1 MGEFSVSGIRE
12 ELDSPELGKLFN
24 RLKADCSYLT
34 PFADWKAVIAL
45 LHDSKRGY
53 RLKDR
58 ILWRLI
64 KYYRQGGDNDRLGTV
79 FIAIF
84 TPAMGDIYRRWCG
97 RRKAPRS
104 GDDLSQEICL
114 TLLAI
119 LKEKPITAERV
130 AGKVKGAL
138 RNRLRALMDR
148 DKEDRLRSS
157 AWLPPEQIPDDAIA
171 GPPDEDLAETMK
183 LLDVLGVSSS
193 RELLDLLARRRVIT
207 WEEKR
212 LIEEALAKG
221 KPLTRVARS
230 GRGRPLDLRREKAL
244 QALGY
249 HLRKFK
255 K

>member
-1 MGEFSVSGIRE
+1 MGEFSFAGIRE
-12 ELDSPELGKLFN
+12 ELDSPELGRLFN
-24 RLKADCSYLT
+24 RLQADCSYLARFT
-34 PFADWKAVIAL
+34 DWKDVIAL
-45 LHDSKRGY
+45 LHNRKRGY

-64 KYYRQGGDNDRLGTV
+64 QYYRQGGDYERLGVV
-79 FIAIF
+79 FIEIF
-84 TPAMGDIYRRWCG
+84 TPAILARYRSRY
-97 RRKAPRS
+97 PQNPPLS
-104 GDDLSQEICL
+104 GDDLSQDLCL

-230 GRGRPLDLRREKAL
+230 GRGRPFDLRREKAL

>member
-1 MGEFSVSGIRE
+1 M
-12 ELDSPELGKLFN
+12 
-24 RLKADCSYLT
+24 
-34 PFADWKAVIAL
+34 
-45 LHDSKRGY
+45 
-53 RLKDR
+53 
-58 ILWRLI
+58 
-64 KYYRQGGDNDRLGTV
+64 
-79 FIAIF
+79 
-84 TPAMGDIYRRWCG
+84 
-97 RRKAPRS
+97 
-104 GDDLSQEICL
+104 
-114 TLLAI
+114 
-119 LKEKPITAERV
+119 
-130 AGKVKGAL
+130 AGKVKGEL

-148 DKEDRLRSS
+148 DKEDRLHAN

-171 GPPDEDLAETMK
+171 GRPDEDLAETMK

-221 KPLTRVARS
+221 KLLTRVARS
-230 GRGRPLDLRREKAL
+230 GRGRPFDLRREKAL

>member
-1 MGEFSVSGIRE
+1 
-12 ELDSPELGKLFN
+12 
-24 RLKADCSYLT
+24 
-34 PFADWKAVIAL
+34 
-45 LHDSKRGY
+45 
-53 RLKDR
+53 
-58 ILWRLI
+58 
-64 KYYRQGGDNDRLGTV
+64 
-79 FIAIF
+79 
-84 TPAMGDIYRRWCG
+84 
-97 RRKAPRS
+97 
-104 GDDLSQEICL
+104 
-114 TLLAI
+114 
-119 LKEKPITAERV
+119 
-130 AGKVKGAL
+130 
-138 RNRLRALMDR
+138 
-148 DKEDRLRSS
+148 
-157 AWLPPEQIPDDAIA
+157 
-171 GPPDEDLAETMK
+171 MK